1 MAFLIQF
8 LFWAV
13 PLGAIAFFIVSLI
26 LYLRAK
32 RQPDS
37 VSREK
42 LKTRKFLLVVSSV
55 IAGVLAAVVIGFIAL
70 MFLAVAF
77 M

>member
-1 MAFLIQF
+1 MAYLIQF
-8 LFWAV
+8 LFWAI

-32 RQPDS
+32 CQPDS
-37 VSREK
+37 VSAEK

>member
-1 MAFLIQF
+1 MAYLIQF
-8 LFWAV
+8 LFWAI

-37 VSREK
+37 VSGEK